1 MDVESSSEV
10 VVITTTPTLI
20 DGVTTTAEIC
30 WYEPPEGTERR
41 FWMVTVFGSTIAFF
55 SIIENLVLFYIFVT
69 RKHHHNNYNMYMML
83 IAIFDVFISIA
94 YIALMSVNILSDY
107 LISRTIIAIW
117 FFYMIPMITF
127 SHIALISSSFL
138 IVCATF
144 ERFCLA
150 TSSGRLLRWAQKN
163 RKLIAIFAILLG
175 VFSKGPMYFE
185 YEVIQPHECYGLF
198 MENQIQLSEFATNI
212 WYNTVFRIWY
222 RNIVTIFMPFF
233 ILVLLNVIIVMSLS
247 RQTNLTVCQLAS
259 NVIVEQAKRK
269 MYLEMIRE
277 KVDPD
282 NRRAT
287 ARAAT
292 RTMVAVVCCYLISN
306 IISVIL
312 TGVELYDSKILTDQ
326 KYSYWAGLAI
336 DLSSLLT
343 TMACFFRLP
352 IILICQPAFRIEFF
366 QIVNQ
371 WFICRIF
378 SKRNRKIPNENG
390 ECLLPNRPQSTGGT
404 SILSMESGKDHVVI
418 KKMPVTNGSVK
429 PSKVDEDQKEHDQ
442 RKSVW
447 SNGYETLL

>member
-20 DGVTTTAEIC
+20 DDVATTAEIC

-55 SIIENLVLFYIFVT
+55 SIIENLVLFYIFAT

-117 FFYMIPMITF
+117 FSYMIPMLTF

-150 TSSGRLLRWAQKN
+150 TSSGGLLRWAQKN
-163 RKLIAIFAILLG
+163 RKLIAISAILLG

-185 YEVIQPHECYGLF
+185 YEVIQPPECYGLF
-198 MENQIQLSEFATNI
+198 MEDQIRFSNLSTNI

-233 ILVLLNVIIVMSLS
+233 ILILLNVIIVMSLS

-277 KVDPD
+277 KLDPD
-282 NRRAT
+282 NRR
-287 ARAAT
+287 
-292 RTMVAVVCCYLISN
+292 VWNDWI
-306 IISVIL
+306 
-312 TGVELYDSKILTDQ
+312 
-326 KYSYWAGLAI
+326 
-336 DLSSLLT
+336 
-343 TMACFFRLP
+343 
-352 IILICQPAFRIEFF
+352 
-366 QIVNQ
+366 
-371 WFICRIF
+371 FIA
-378 SKRNRKIPNENG
+378 
-390 ECLLPNRPQSTGGT
+390 
-404 SILSMESGKDHVVI
+404 
-418 KKMPVTNGSVK
+418 
-429 PSKVDEDQKEHDQ
+429 
-442 RKSVW
+442 
-447 SNGYETLL
+447 